1 MGGDFVSQTGGSAV
15 RFRGDGGI
23 LAWVP
28 DFRLF
33 KEEPALLVTE
43 AGAVVV
49 WVWGVRRLASI

>member
-1 MGGDFVSQTGGSAV
+1 MSQTGGLAV